1 MSNLHLRWVPR
12 NARGVL
18 LAEDTAAGI
27 LVPLRRHIRAAGA
40 PTAALLFL
48 ECHSTG
54 GVAGISNLLMSTY
67 EQTAAPDPLYRDSA
81 VLTID
86 SHPSNEG
93 TLRQIMSKVIK
104 ALPFES
110 ITHLDLR
117 LATHLTQT
125 SCRAILP
132 AFNMVYIMS
141 NKGTENFI
149 RALLEVELADPRRE
163 TYSRIRCLHLLA
175 AVWDK
180 EDDTLT
186 AILGLLKAFLGLWHT
201 NGNPLQ
207 VFEID
212 ERHRCLS
219 AHEERIE
226 QLFPL
231 IGDSMIR
238 NGTAYNPIKQ
248 KEERAKRMAEW
259 RAQAVELGLGDER
272 LVQPY
277 NLLYLN
283 TIIRYFKARSEESSA
298 NGFPVFS

>member
-1 MSNLHLRWVPR
+1 M
-12 NARGVL
+12 
-18 LAEDTAAGI
+18 T
-27 LVPLRRHIRAAGA
+27 
-40 PTAALLFL
+40 
-48 ECHSTG
+48 
-54 GVAGISNLLMSTY
+54 
-67 EQTAAPDPLYRDSA
+67 
-81 VLTID
+81 
-86 SHPSNEG
+86 
-93 TLRQIMSKVIK
+93 KVIK
-104 ALPFES
+104 AVPFES

-117 LATHLTQT
+117 LAHLTPT
-125 SCRAILP
+125 SCRTTLKLLP
-132 AFNMVYIMS
+132 ELDMVYIMS

-186 AILGLLKAFLGLWHT
+186 TILD
-201 NGNPLQ
+201 
-207 VFEID
+207 FEID

-219 AHEERIE
+219 THEERME

-272 LVQPY
+272 L
-277 NLLYLN
+277 
-283 TIIRYFKARSEESSA
+283 
-298 NGFPVFS
+298 